1 VRTIA
6 AAWTG
11 KNYRTVLG
19 DLGPGMVIHIE
30 PKMILPWGFFQLEEA
45 VVVTP
50 RESDYLTVPAPDRLS
65 VVARAAGDR

>member
-1 VRTIA
+1 MRTIT
-6 AAWTG
+6 AAWTA

-19 DLGPGMVIHIE
+19 DFPPGMVIHIE

-45 VVVTP
+45 VVVTA
-50 RESDYLTVPAPDRLS
+50 RGSGYLTVPAPDRLP